1 MRSLRLLVLIVL
13 WILWVNLCHG
23 EEAGAS
29 SSQWKDNLFNYLQ
42 WPSLYGPAQSCRYR
56 TDLSNHVNQSLTSHI
71 SGQDESL
78 DSIVSAISV
87 WEMQKKMDH
96 REPLVLAITG
106 PTGVGKTETAYR
118 LAEGLFAD
126 KRTIVNEFGAQT
138 QVPCGLLVLRGE
150 DYSPSSELAALG
162 VHEVHRVLKSR
173 IINHLVEN
181 NGNAMVLFDEVQ
193 KLLPGVLEL
202 FMPALEEHGT
212 ISSTT
217 YIPTPTSPPT
227 VTSYTQYTARVLSNL
242 LPAYITN
249 PAVAPTGS
257 PDDDWDAEE
266 YMDEEEGDDID
277 NRGGRK
283 REYVGMDRIIRHLI
297 LLDDDGEEGGRKR
310 GKSRGGISLD
320 SINNEVKQVMDET
333 FERLKLGKVINTII
347 PYLPME
353 KAQVEGVLQLHLRKY
368 QAQFKYHQWLCMYV
382 DPNVYGYM
390 SSPPF
395 VTYKN
400 HSLQFKVY
408 SKDSGEG
415 KALEVTGGTQNAQ
428 IMTKS
433 KRFATYGARGIKT
446 GPLSRLQA
454 LISKYMQPHQAD
466 KVLHIGLLTQHN
478 VHRSQELWGNEN
490 MQDFQIYLQWC
501 TPNAAMVS
509 SSFAHLLP
517 EVPTPPPRGK
527 ERSADYQSLLN
538 RYNRALRDILSMY
551 VDSVTI
557 SDDVAF
563 SNLCDTKWFGKIT

>member
-1 MRSLRLLVLIVL
+1 
-13 WILWVNLCHG
+13 
-23 EEAGAS
+23 
-29 SSQWKDNLFNYLQ
+29 
-42 WPSLYGPAQSCRYR
+42 
-56 TDLSNHVNQSLTSHI
+56 
-71 SGQDESL
+71 
-78 DSIVSAISV
+78 
-87 WEMQKKMDH
+87 MQKKMDH
-96 REPLVLAITG
+96 HEPLVLAITG

-227 VTSYTQYTARVLSNL
+227 VASYTQYTTRVLSNL

-249 PAVAPTGS
+249 PAASPTAS

-266 YMDEEEGDDID
+266 YMDEEERDDID
-277 NRGGRK
+277 SRGGRK
-283 REYVGMDRIIRHLI
+283 RECRNDICREKSKKPADTQTKIQTREPVYKSYPTDRVVFVFVTDVGMDRIIRHLI

-395 VTYKN
+395 VAYKN

-408 SKDSGEG
+408 NKDSGEG
-415 KALEVTGGTQNAQ
+415 KALEVSGGIQNAQ

-446 GPLSRLQA
+446 GPLPRLQA
-454 LISKYMQPHQAD
+454 LISKYMQPYQAD

-563 SNLCDTKWFGKIT
+563 SNLCDTKWFGKIIK